1 MTREPFGTTDA
12 GEAIERVTIAGGGL
26 TAKII
31 NWGAAIQ
38 DLRIDGHGA
47 PLVLGFD
54 RFEDYPA
61 HSPYFGA
68 IAGRY
73 ANRIR
78 GGRFEIDGKAFQ
90 VDTNFLGKHML
101 HGGAKGIGKRAWTF
115 REIGTDHVTLALR
128 DPDGAMG
135 FAGNLDIACTYRLEA
150 GGVLAVDL
158 EARCDRPTLCNL
170 AHHSYFNLDDGGETD
185 CLGHG
190 VTIEADAYLPVDDE
204 LIPTGTVATVAGTEF
219 DFRKMRAIRLVKDG
233 EPVAYD
239 HNFCLAAA
247 RRPLARAARVAA
259 SRSGLAMEVWTT
271 EPGLQFYS
279 GAKVAREVPG
289 LDGRRYGAF
298 AGFAMEPQV
307 WPDAPHH
314 RHFPQAVL
322 RPGERYFQRTEYRY
336 S

>member
-1 MTREPFGTTDA
+1 MTREPFGTTDT
-12 GEAIERVTIAGGGL
+12 GEAIERATIAGGGL

-38 DLRIDGHGA
+38 DLRIDGHDA

-101 HGGAKGIGKRAWTF
+101 HGGGKGIGKRAWTF
-115 REIGTDHVTLALR
+115 REIGADYVTLTLR

-135 FAGNLDIACTYRLEA
+135 FAGNLDIVCTYRLEA

-158 EARCDRPTLCNL
+158 EASCDQPTLCNL

-190 VTIEADAYLPVDDE
+190 VMIEADAYLPVDDE

-219 DFRKMRAIRLVKDG
+219 DFRQMRAIRLVKDG

-247 RRPLARAARVAA
+247 QRPLARAARVAA

-279 GAKVAREVPG
+279 GAKVARQVPG
-289 LDGRRYGAF
+289 LDGRHYEAF

-322 RPGERYFQRTEYRY
+322 RPGERYRQRTEYRF